1 MKEEGFSCL
10 IHKHFMMS
18 HLPMYTELQTAL
30 KFQFISCTFN
40 ITILTQ
46 MHIEYIFTCT
56 YTTTQ
61 SYNTLG
67 IYVQGDIYLDFGNSF
82 M

>member
-1 MKEEGFSCL
+1 MVSYL
-10 IHKHFMMS
+10 SMH
-18 HLPMYTELQTAL
+18 TELQTAL
-30 KFQFISCTFN
+30 KFQFISCTLN

-46 MHIEYIFTCT
+46 MHIEYILTCT

-61 SYNTLG
+61 SYNRLG
-67 IYVQGDIYLDFGNSF
+67 IYVEGDMYLDSGNSF

>member
-1 MKEEGFSCL
+1 
-10 IHKHFMMS
+10 MMS
-18 HLPMYTELQTAL
+18 HLSIYTELQTAL

-40 ITILTQ
+40 LTSLTQ
-46 MHIEYIFTCT
+46 MHIEYILTCT

-61 SYNTLG
+61 SYNRLG
-67 IYVQGDIYLDFGNSF
+67 IYVQGDMYLDSGNSF